1 MASSLKKDQ
10 SKIISDIGMLFM
22 VEKGI
27 RGEICHAVHWYAK
40 ADNNSMKIKKQD
52 YDKNK
57 EPLQC
62 K

>member
-1 MASSLKKDQ
+1 MASNLKKDQ
-10 SKIISDIGMLFM
+10 SKIISDIDTLLM

-40 ADNNSMKIKKQD
+40 ADNNSMKD
-52 YDKNK
+52 YDKNN
-57 EPLQC
+57 EPLQH